1 MERTEHCL
9 LVAEGAQKFAEEC
22 GIQTVDPSTLV
33 TAACREEWENLRKY
47 KVAVGTL
54 FNNK

>member
-1 MERTEHCL
+1 
-9 LVAEGAQKFAEEC
+9 VAEGAQKFAEEC